1 MRYVRKIHCLSGASL
16 NFSDMLLANFR
27 NLSVTRPRSRTAK
40 ERFLCC
46 YLYVAIFSYNY
57 YSILGGNPFTFSRD
71 LSISLLL
78 EKYVSGYLKLYKTSA
93 AIQICFTFLI
103 LHEKSPTLKE
113 THGQSFRLS
122 MCLIIY
128 CNTECSSCHYLN
140 STTLL
145 LECADYSSWR
155 MSIF

>member
-1 MRYVRKIHCLSGASL
+1 MYCKEEI
-16 NFSDMLLANFR
+16 FMLLFVCDNF
-27 NLSVTRPRSRTAK
+27 
-40 ERFLCC
+40 F
-46 YLYVAIFSYNY
+46 NY
-57 YSILGGNPFTFSRD
+57 YNIFMGNLLTFSRD

-113 THGQSFRLS
+113 THRQSFRLS

-145 LECADYSSWR
+145 LEYADYSSWR

>member
-1 MRYVRKIHCLSGASL
+1 MECSTIIGTHKNLFFAVRLRGLVTLRLLRLLQMYCKEEI
-16 NFSDMLLANFR
+16 FMLLFVCDNF
-27 NLSVTRPRSRTAK
+27 
-40 ERFLCC
+40 F
-46 YLYVAIFSYNY
+46 NY
-57 YSILGGNPFTFSRD
+57 YNIFMGNLLTFSRD

-145 LECADYSSWR
+145 LEYADYSSWR